1 MTAPVPSPSP
11 SPFPASGPTVILR
24 SMTGYTTREVAEV
37 LGISPVQVRSFAR
50 SGVLEPA
57 RGSDG
62 QLRFTFQDIVLLR
75 AARELSEQKL
85 SAQRIRRAL
94 RHLRS
99 QLPEGRPLS
108 AVSISAAG
116 EHVVVRDK
124 GTTWE
129 PETGQVAFD
138 FSVGGLASLVEPF
151 AGRVAR
157 EAADEELDADGW
169 YDLAWDLEAV
179 SLEKAAAAYRQVLAL
194 APDHFEARVNLGRL
208 LHEASK
214 LTEAE
219 AEYRRA
225 IEAAPA
231 NALAHYNLGVALED
245 QARPKD
251 AAAAYERAVALDAT
265 LAEAHFNLAR
275 LREQQG
281 DPRGALRHLSEYRR
295 LMGAGG

>member
-1 MTAPVPSPSP
+1 
-11 SPFPASGPTVILR
+11 
-24 SMTGYTTREVAEV
+24 MTGYTTREVAEV
-37 LGISPVQVRSFAR
+37 LGITPVQVRSFAR
-50 SGVLEPA
+50 SGVLEPG
-57 RGSDG
+57 RGPDG

-75 AARELSEQKL
+75 AARELSDQKL

-94 RHLRS
+94 RHLRA

-108 AVSISAAG
+108 AVSIAAAG

-138 FSVGGLASLVEPF
+138 FSVGELASRVQPF

-157 EAADEELDADGW
+157 DAQGEELDADGW

-179 SLEKAAAAYRQVLAL
+179 SLEEAAAAYRQVLAL
-194 APDHFEARVNLGRL
+194 APEHFEARVNLGRL
-208 LHEASK
+208 LHEAGA
-214 LTEAE
+214 LNDAE

-225 IEAAPA
+225 IDSEPA
-231 NALAHYNLGVALED
+231 SALAHYNLGVALED
-245 QARPKD
+245 QRRPEE
-251 AAAAYERAVALDAT
+251 AATAYERAVKLDGS

-275 LREQQG
+275 LHEQQG

-295 LMGAGG
+295 LLGAGG